1 MGTHRGLG
9 GAEMDRYETIIG
21 AVGVVLTA
29 LLLTFGNVL
38 MEMLF
43 RALGV

>member
-1 MGTHRGLG
+1 
-9 GAEMDRYETIIG
+9 MDRRELIIG
-21 AVGVVLTA
+21 VAGVMLAA

>member
-1 MGTHRGLG
+1 
-9 GAEMDRYETIIG
+9 MDRREYIIG

>member
-1 MGTHRGLG
+1 
-9 GAEMDRYETIIG
+9 MDRREYILG
-21 AVGVVLTA
+21 AVGVMLTA
-29 LLLTFGNVL
+29 LLLTFGNVF